1 MIPRQ
6 EFGRTGHQSTRV
18 IFGSWALSKATQA
31 EADRALG
38 PLQEYGVNHIDTAPM
53 YGNAEKVI
61 GPYAYLDVGIM
72 VQTIALVAQDYG
84 LGTCPTGRVVYYP
97 DIIREILHIP
107 ESKIIILAI
116 DIGYPDPEALCNSYE
131 RHREPLDTFTHWYGF

>member
-31 EADRALG
+31 EADGALVL
-38 PLQEYGVNHIDTAPM
+38 LQEYGVNHIDTAPT

-61 GPYAYLDVGIM
+61 GPWLAKHRSDFF
-72 VQTIALVAQDYG
+72 VATKTRRRSRQ
-84 LGTCPTGRVVYYP
+84 
-97 DIIREILHIP
+97 
-107 ESKIIILAI
+107 
-116 DIGYPDPEALCNSYE
+116 EALDD
-131 RHREPLDTFTHWYGF
+131 LI